1 MLCRASTQFSPSPK
15 VDPPPILG
23 TSELRR
29 GDAHFKFRPDIT
41 YLDIPW
47 YASKIYQYI
56 YVNIYIYVYTCICIY
71 CVFILYVYVYI
82 CLYMCNITT
91 VLFCFFR

>member
-15 VDPPPILG
+15 VDSPPILG

-29 GDAHFKFRPDIT
+29 GWRGGDAHFKFRPDIT

-56 YVNIYIYVYTCICIY
+56 YVYIYIYVCIHVYAYTVYLYCMYMFIYVCICVI
-71 CVFILYVYVYI
+71 
-82 CLYMCNITT
+82 
-91 VLFCFFR
+91 